1 MDKNITL
8 SVDSVVLDKVKVIAA
23 ARRTSVNAMV
33 RSYLNSVVDREQS
46 VDQARE
52 KLLELAREKA
62 GDMGT
67 QTWKREALYDR

>member
-52 KLLELAREKA
+52 KLLELAREKV